1 MRKKSCFLAQRCAM
15 RRRGALEH
23 PSAMASFDRGLLV
36 SAAALM
42 AACASQVTVA
52 ADQSRR
58 YGDYEAPRHEVL
70 LTDGAFELRRYAPT
84 LVAATFVEGDDFDK
98 ASSTGFRRIAKY
110 IFGGNQGARSVAMTV
125 PVTAEAA
132 PPASAGAAIAMTVP
146 VAVAQEKK
154 GFRITFVMPSSYTR
168 ETLPAPNDPLVTI
181 EELPARVRAVVQFS
195 WRTTPSRLAEQ
206 TAALRTWARSRGIEV
221 AGEPV
226 VARYNDPFTLPW
238 NRLNEVWLEVR

>member
-1 MRKKSCFLAQRCAM
+1 
-15 RRRGALEH
+15 
-23 PSAMASFDRGLLV
+23 MASFDRAFLL
-36 SAAALM
+36 SATALLG
-42 AACASQVTVA
+42 ACASQVAVA

-70 LTDGAFELRRYAPT
+70 LADGSFELRRYAPT
-84 LVAATFVEGDDFDK
+84 LVAATFVEGDDFDQ
-98 ASSTGFRRIAKY
+98 ASRTGFRRIAKY

-132 PPASAGAAIAMTVP
+132 RPASEGAAIAMTVP

-168 ETLPAPNDPLVTI
+168 ETLPTPNDPLVTI
-181 EELPARVRAVVQFS
+181 DEVPARTRAVVQFS
-195 WRTTPSRLAEQ
+195 WLTTPARLAEK
-206 TAALRTWARSRGIEV
+206 TEALRTWARSRGIEV
-221 AGEPV
+221 VGEPV

-238 NRLNEVWLEVR
+238 NRLNEVWLEVRREAGA

>member
-1 MRKKSCFLAQRCAM
+1 MVSL
-15 RRRGALEH
+15 
-23 PSAMASFDRGLLV
+23 DRGLLV
-36 SAAALM
+36 STLALL
-42 AACASQVTVA
+42 AACASQVTVT

-132 PPASAGAAIAMTVP
+132 RPASEGAAIAMTTP
-146 VAVAQEKK
+146 VSVARENR
-154 GFRITFVMPSSYTR
+154 GFRIAFVMPSSYTR
-168 ETLPAPNDPLVTI
+168 ETLPVPNDPLVSI
-181 EELPARVRAVVQFS
+181 EEVPSRMRAVVQFS
-195 WRTTPSRLAEQ
+195 WLTGRGRIEEK
-206 TAALRTWARSRGIEV
+206 TAALRAWASGRGLELV
-221 AGEPV
+221 GEPV

-238 NRLNEVWLEVR
+238 NRLNEVWLEVRQDAPAP

>member
-1 MRKKSCFLAQRCAM
+1 MSF
-15 RRRGALEH
+15 
-23 PSAMASFDRGLLV
+23 FDRGLVMSSL
-36 SAAALM
+36 ALL
-42 AACASQVTVA
+42 AACASRATVT

-70 LTDGAFELRRYAPT
+70 LADGAFELRRYAPT

-110 IFGGNQGARSVAMTV
+110 IFGGNEGARSVAMTV

-132 PPASAGAAIAMTVP
+132 RPVTEGAAIAMTVP

-154 GFRITFVMPSSYTR
+154 GFRVTFVMPSSYTR
-168 ETLPAPNDPLVTI
+168 ETLPAPKDPLVTI
-181 EELPARVRAVVQFS
+181 EEVPSTTRAVVQFS
-195 WRTTPSRLAEQ
+195 WLTTHERLGDK
-206 TAALRTWARSRGIEV
+206 TAALRAWARGRGLELV
-221 AGEPV
+221 GEPV

-238 NRLNEVWLEVR
+238 NRLNEVWFEVRQDAPTP